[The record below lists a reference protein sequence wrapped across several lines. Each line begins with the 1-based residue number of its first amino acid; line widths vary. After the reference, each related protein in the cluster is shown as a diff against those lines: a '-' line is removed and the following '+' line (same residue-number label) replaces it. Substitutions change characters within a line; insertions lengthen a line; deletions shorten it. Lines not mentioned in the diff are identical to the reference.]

1 MEEERR
7 RAESAQRES
16 EAKFRRLAEN
26 AKDVIFR
33 IRMKPSPAIDY
44 ISPAVF
50 RTTGY
55 TADELT
61 RDPGLAMSL
70 LSPED
75 LPVLAK
81 LTAGKIEF
89 GKPEVLRWKN
99 KDGCPVWMEQV
110 HIPVFNGGGE
120 LEAIEGIARDIT
132 ERMEAEKKIRE
143 SLKEKEILLKEVHHR
158 VKNNLQVI
166 SSLLRLQANTTRDP
180 KALDMFMETQSRI
193 RSMALIHEKLYQT
206 GEFEKI
212 LFSDY
217 IRVLSEDL
225 FKLYGATG
233 RSIRLR
239 LDMED
244 VSMNLSLAMPCGLI
258 VNELLSNALKH
269 GYPADRPKKGCVRI
283 GLSRMSGR
291 RLHLLVRDDGVGLP
305 AAVDIRNV
313 STLGL
318 HLVRILA
325 EDQLGGKVR
334 IVRKNGTAFHI
345 VFKY

>member
-1 MEEERR
+1 M
-7 RAESAQRES
+7 
-16 EAKFRRLAEN
+16 
-26 AKDVIFR
+26 
-33 IRMKPSPAIDY
+33 
-44 ISPAVF
+44 
-50 RTTGY
+50 
-55 TADELT
+55 
-61 RDPGLAMSL
+61 
-70 LSPED
+70 
-75 LPVLAK
+75 
-81 LTAGKIEF
+81 
-89 GKPEVLRWKN
+89 
-99 KDGCPVWMEQV
+99 

-132 ERMEAEKKIRE
+132 ERMEAGKKIRE

-212 LFSDY
+212 QFSDY
-217 IRVLSEDL
+217 IRVLSDDL

-239 LDMED
+239 LDMQD

-283 GLSRMSGR
+283 GLSRMRRKKAAPAGRGR
-291 RLHLLVRDDGVGLP
+291 RSRLS
-305 AAVDIRNV
+305 AAVDFRDV

-325 EDQLGGKVR
+325 EDQLGGKIR
-334 IVRKNGTAFHI
+334 LVRKNGTAFHI
-345 VFKY
+345 VFKS